1 MNKTGTQVAAT
12 FAVQTGLPVLT
23 PAANAGSLEPAA
35 PPAPTMKTLS
45 EVEPRVPLHASDVPL
60 TITEPNS
67 SYQPERMR

>member
-12 FAVQTGLPVLT
+12 LAVQTGLPVLT

-35 PPAPTMKTLS
+35 PPMKTLR